1 MRRYLRL
8 LLIIFAFSCQIV
20 FINRA
25 VFAQEKIA
33 AVVNNDIITQKDLA
47 DFINFMRMQY
57 AAEMKGKQ
65 LEEKIESMKLD
76 LLDRLIE
83 DRLILQEAKR
93 SGLAADE
100 SRIRSRI
107 NEIARRYPSD
117 AAFQADLK
125 KQGLVLADVQSK
137 MRDQLL
143 MYSIIDE
150 KIRNKVVVRPEEVTE
165 YYNKHNPQFKS
176 KETRELEVFSLEN
189 EDLADA
195 FCYGLRRKEKIEDL
209 AVRFPF
215 TLNRVTAQKGEDL
228 RKDIEEMVFSLGI
241 GEVSNPVRID
251 NKFYVFKL
259 ENVIAPRQLN
269 LQEVQDK
276 IHAFL
281 TDVKMKQKLD
291 EWLNEL
297 KAKSYIKIS
306 QN

>member
-1 MRRYLRL
+1 MRSTLRL
-8 LLIIFAFSCQIV
+8 LLITFALTCQFV
-20 FINRA
+20 FVGKQA
-25 VFAQEKIA
+25 FAQEKIA
-33 AVVNNDIITQKDLA
+33 AVVNNDIITKKDLT

-57 AAEMKGKQ
+57 ATELKGKQ

-93 SGLAADE
+93 SGLAVDE
-100 SRIRSRI
+100 SRIKARI
-107 NEIARRYPSD
+107 SEIIRRYPSE

-125 KQGLVLADVQSK
+125 KQGLVLADVQTK
-137 MRDQLL
+137 MREQLL
-143 MYSIIDE
+143 MYSIIDDR
-150 KIRNKVVVRPEEVTE
+150 IRSKVVVRPEEVTE

-176 KETRELEVFSLEN
+176 QETRDLEVFSLEN
-189 EDLADA
+189 EDLADS

-215 TLNRVTAQKGEDL
+215 NVNRITAQKGEDL
-228 RKDIEEMVFSLGI
+228 RKDIEDMVFSLGI
-241 GEVSNPVRID
+241 GEVSNPVNID
-251 NKFYVFKL
+251 NKFYVFRL
-259 ENVIAPRQLN
+259 DNIIAPRQLN
-269 LQEVQDK
+269 LTEVQDK
-276 IHAFL
+276 IHAYL